1 MTRINLTE
9 KEFQSQVVTLARILG
24 WLVYHPY
31 DSRRSEPGFPDLTM
45 VRAGRLIFAELKSE
59 TGKVTLAQKDWAN
72 ELALSDAEYYL
83 WRPADWNMLKRIL
96 T

>member
-1 MTRINLTE
+1 MGRINLTE

-59 TGKVTLAQKDWAN
+59 TGKVTLAQKDWAR
-72 ELALSDAEYYL
+72 ELELSDAEYYL
-83 WRPADWNMLKRIL
+83 WRPADWNMLERIL